1 MVFTYKSNYFEFD
14 QDDPLA
20 PLLYCIYEMIVG
32 GNDLELYLR
41 GTIGKEIMEP
51 VGGDPGW
58 NLVPEIQEDGRYL
71 YMAWVWEGMGVEPNE
86 GKYEEDVVKFHIRKG
101 LKNVLK
107 EQPDR
112 RQEIESIFSKY
123 DL

>member
-1 MVFTYKSNYFEFD
+1 MIGYV
-14 QDDPLA
+14 DDEGCSKAITPLIWC
-20 PLLYCIYEMIVG
+20 LGFCVVG
-32 GNDLELYLR
+32 GKDLERYLR
-41 GTIGKEIMEP
+41 GIIGKDIMEP

-58 NLVPEIQEDGRYL
+58 NLIPEIQEDGRYL
-71 YMAWVWEGMGVEPNE
+71 YMAWVWEEMGVEPNE

-101 LKNVLK
+101 LENVLK